1 MQSNFHF
8 QVSAN
13 AAVRDTES
21 KRRERSLRI
30 AMELSNLVI
39 YCKSVMFNQEKMLT
53 GHFSEMSSFP
63 ETKAEKLMCGPTGD
77 AAWFLKYHRSQISR
91 IYPKAQRVA
100 SDNYNPVPMWGCGS
114 QMAALNYQTG
124 DKPMQLNQ
132 AKFLDNGR
140 CGYLLRPEYMF
151 KDGYLPSD
159 RGGPAES
166 GVALLE
172 MTVTIVA
179 ARHLYRSP
187 ISYFCG
193 KGFYLDLLKI
203 LGLARTLCP
212 KDAAWCLLWWRWR

>member
-1 MQSNFHF
+1 MHAIKSNIHF

-30 AMELSNLVI
+30 ATELSNLVI

-63 ETKAEKLMCGPTGD
+63 ETKAEKLMCGATGD

-179 ARHLYRSP
+179 ARHLYRSTYTV
-187 ISYFCG
+187 ISVG
-193 KGFYLDLLKI
+193 
-203 LGLARTLCP
+203 
-212 KDAAWCLLWWRWR
+212 